1 MVNSGPVR
9 RNILVIKLGAL
20 GDVVQA
26 LGPMTAIRRHHASA
40 HIAVLTTTPYA
51 DLIKAAGVCDDVII
65 DNRPRFGEFRKW
77 LALRKTLRAGNFER
91 VYDLQ
96 TSDRSSGYF
105 RLFWPGPKP
114 DWSGIAA
121 GCSLRHVNP
130 NRDLMHTIERQA
142 EQLAVAGIDDVP
154 FADLNP
160 IVSDI
165 SHLKLPEKF
174 CLIAPG
180 GAEHRPAKRWPRE
193 RYRDLIRKMDADGIT
208 PVVCGTEAERALAA
222 ALIEGS
228 VTARNIAG
236 ETSLVDLVTVAKR
249 AAFALGND
257 NGAMHI
263 AAFAGIPSV
272 VLYSH
277 TSDPALCAQ
286 RGADVTIL
294 RRQSLDD
301 LGVDEVHAALAIQG
315 GS

>member
-1 MVNSGPVR
+1 MGNSGPER

-26 LGPMTAIRRHHASA
+26 LGPMAAIRKHHAPDR
-40 HIAVLTTTPYA
+40 ITVLTTLPYGE
-51 DLIKAAGVCDDVII
+51 LIKAAGVCDDVII
-65 DNRPRFGEFRKW
+65 DNRPGFAEIGKW
-77 LALRKTLRAGNFER
+77 LGLRKTLRAGKIAR

-114 DWSGIAA
+114 AWSGIAA
-121 GCSLRHVNP
+121 GCALRHVNP
-130 NRDLMHTIERQA
+130 KRDFMHTVERQA

-154 FADLNP
+154 LTDLGSV
-160 IVSDI
+160 VSDI
-165 SHLKLPEKF
+165 SHLKLPEMF

-193 RYRDLIRKMDADGIT
+193 RYRALIRKMDADGIT
-208 PVVCGTEAERALAA
+208 PVICGTQSERPLAA
-222 ALIEGS
+222 AMIEGS

-257 NGAMHI
+257 SGTMHI
-263 AAFAGIPSV
+263 TAFAGIPSV

-277 TSDPALCAQ
+277 ASDPALCAQ
-286 RGADVTIL
+286 RGANVTIL
-294 RRQSLDD
+294 RRQSLDE
-301 LGVDEVHAALAIQG
+301 LSVEEVYAALPIQG